1 VHRKEEYVLALD
13 RKMLHLRE
21 MGLGVEGRKLLGL
34 GSCLDGVGGVST
46 LRRDLL
52 GNNELEEVDVKREL
66 RDKHEKR

>member
-1 VHRKEEYVLALD
+1 VHRKEEYVLVLD

-21 MGLGVEGRKLLGL
+21 MGLGAERRKLPGL
-34 GSCLDGVGGVST
+34 GSCLDGVGGVGT

>member
-1 VHRKEEYVLALD
+1 MHRKEEYVLALD
-13 RKMLHLRE
+13 RKMFHLRE
-21 MGLGVEGRKLLGL
+21 MGLGAERRKLSGL